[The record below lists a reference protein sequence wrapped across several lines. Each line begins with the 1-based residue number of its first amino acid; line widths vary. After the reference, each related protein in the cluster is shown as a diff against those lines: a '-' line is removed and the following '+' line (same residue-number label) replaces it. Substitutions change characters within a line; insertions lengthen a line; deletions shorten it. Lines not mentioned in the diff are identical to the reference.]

1 MYYLCNPLHFYVIVM
16 LNVFIDIV
24 LLVVGIVMVLW
35 GADGFVS
42 GASGMARRWR
52 VSEMLIGL
60 TVVAMGTSMPEFVVS
75 LISAL
80 KGSADMSA
88 GNVVGSNVFNVLM
101 IVGVSSMF
109 LAMSVERRLLVRDIL
124 FVIYSS
130 VILVALSQDG
140 SLSRWDALVLLM
152 CFSMYMIYSYNVAR
166 SGQTESAGDSPVTVM
181 GWGRILLFIALGI
194 FGLVAGG
201 QLLVSTA
208 SSIAREFGMSER
220 VIGLTILAVGTS
232 LPELATSIVAA
243 RRGSVGLALGNAI
256 GSNLFNIFFVLGASA
271 FVCPMRIKGLGTL
284 DWVALVGSAVVLFV
298 FGGTGR
304 KITRMEGF
312 VMMLLYFLYMTALV
326 AGWKLEL
333 SL

>member
-1 MYYLCNPLHFYVIVM
+1 MCYLCNPLHFYVIVM
-16 LNVFIDIV
+16 LKVFIDV
-24 LLVVGIVMVLW
+24 TLLVVGIVMVLW

-88 GNVVGSNVFNVLM
+88 GNVVGSNVFNTLM
-101 IVGVSSMF
+101 LVGVSSMF

-130 VILVALSQDG
+130 VIFVALAQDA

-166 SGQTESAGDSPVTVM
+166 SGQSESVGESPVSVM
-181 GWGRILLFIALGI
+181 GWGKILLFIVLGI

-201 QLLVSTA
+201 QLLVSSA
-208 SSIAREFGMSER
+208 SSLAREFGMSER

-312 VMMLLYFLYMTALV
+312 VMIALYFLYMTALV
-326 AGWKLEL
+326 AGWKVVLTL
-333 SL
+333 

>member
-16 LNVFIDIV
+16 LKIFIDV
-24 LLVVGIVMVLW
+24 TLLVVGIVMVLW

-88 GNVVGSNVFNVLM
+88 GNVVGSNVFNTLM
-101 IVGVSSMF
+101 LVGVSSMF

-130 VILVALSQDG
+130 VILVALAQDG
-140 SLSRWDALVLLM
+140 SVSRWDALVLLM

-166 SGQTESAGDSPVTVM
+166 SGQSESSGDSPVTVM
-181 GWGRILLFIALGI
+181 GWGRILLFIVLGI

-201 QLLVSTA
+201 QLLVSSA
-208 SSIAREFGMSER
+208 SSLAREFGMSER

-304 KITRMEGF
+304 RITRMEGF
-312 VMMLLYFLYMTALV
+312 VMILLYFLYMTALV
-326 AGWKLEL
+326 AGWKV
-333 SL
+333 